1 MKVIYEVKNHI
12 AYITINRPEVMN
24 AMDQQTYHLLS
35 QAWRQVRDDPE
46 VWSAIVTGAGDKAF
60 TAGADLKTAIPRQPE
75 KYEFWQTQ
83 KDPILNRGLEVWK
96 PIVAAVNGYCLAGGM
111 TLLLATDLRVASEDA
126 VFQIPEVKRGILPA
140 NGGTQRI
147 ARQLPYAIA
156 MEMVLMGRRLSAQEA
171 LQYGLINKVVPKEQ
185 VMQAAQEYASTL
197 AQSPPLALQAIK
209 ELVVRSQ
216 SMSLEEGIRLETTVF
231 ELLKT
236 TEDAKEGPRAFAEK
250 RPPVWKGK

>member
-1 MKVIYEVKNHI
+1 MKVIYEVADHI
-12 AYITINRPEVMN
+12 AHITINRPEVMN
-24 AMDQQTYHLLS
+24 AMDVETYHLLS
-35 QAWRQVRDDPE
+35 EAWCQVRDDPD
-46 VWSAIVTGAGDKAF
+46 VWAAIVTGAGDKAF

-111 TLLLATDLRVASEDA
+111 TLLLATDIRVASEDA

-147 ARQLPYAIA
+147 ARQMPYAIA
-156 MEMVLMGRRLSAQEA
+156 MEMVLLGRRLSAQEA
-171 LQYGLINKVVPKEQ
+171 LQYGLINKVVPKDQLME
-185 VMQAAQEYASTL
+185 AAGEYARAL

-216 SMSLEEGIRLETTVF
+216 SMPLEEGIRLETTVF
-231 ELLKT
+231 EFLKT

-250 RPPVWKGK
+250 RAPRWQGK